1 MKAFHSVFAACIA
14 ATALPVSAGPFT
26 STILDSATISVQGN
40 GIQMTRLGSEY
51 SASGVGVTGPT
62 PSGGG
67 AAPLFTGTADGNA
80 SSYTA
85 ASSDGTFQFSEQ
97 YRAADVVSTAG
108 LGFGSGDVLAG
119 TNIYGQAT
127 IQYAGTV
134 GVDTNA
140 TMLLKTSTTG
150 PNTVTA
156 TEVGPSITVDPLARG
171 ITAQVTRQISLTVF
185 D

>member
-1 MKAFHSVFAACIA
+1 MKVIFSALAGCIA
-14 ATALPVSAGPFT
+14 VAAVPVSAGPFT

-40 GIQMTRLGSEY
+40 GIQMTRMGSEY
-51 SASGVGVTGPT
+51 SASGVGVTGP
-62 PSGGG
+62 
-67 AAPLFTGTADGNA
+67 AAALFTGTADSTA

-108 LGFGSGDVLAG
+108 LGFGTGDVLAG

>member
-1 MKAFHSVFAACIA
+1 MKVIFSALAGCIA
-14 ATALPVSAGPFT
+14 VAAVPVSAGPFT
-26 STILDSATISVQGN
+26 STILDTATISVQGN

-62 PSGGG
+62 PNSG

-85 ASSDGTFQFSEQ
+85 ASNDGTFQFTEK

-108 LGFGSGDVLAG
+108 LGFDSSDELVG

-134 GVDTNA
+134 GVDTSA